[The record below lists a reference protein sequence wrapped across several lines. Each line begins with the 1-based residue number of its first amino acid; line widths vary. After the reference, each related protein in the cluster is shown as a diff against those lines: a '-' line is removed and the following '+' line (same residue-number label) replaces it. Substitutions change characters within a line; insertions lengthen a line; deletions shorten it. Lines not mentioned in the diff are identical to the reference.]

1 MAPPNERTVKGKA
14 YGNAN
19 AYLFAYHQTSTQQY
33 TQMLQMVV
41 AQQQLELGRA
51 EVLRKQLADLDDRI
65 VAYEKLAAS
74 FETPKGGGG
83 GSGTTKNFM
92 LEAEMEIATLRAK
105 EDSTKA
111 GIVEEVGRDTYANQS
126 SISQFLSKS
135 GDRSIII
142 NAGGGNTDNL
152 VAELDDAY
160 YTNILDA
167 EGSKNSIAKQDAAAK
182 LLQQVSTELTRA
194 GVTGTE
200 KDKVIHKIGIM
211 SGVLTAGDV
220 PSTATST
227 KVRTAL
233 GPSGMSASRSA
244 EIDTRLSGSG
254 IGFLDED
261 SGVEKPDKSGT
272 FTNAELIRYRGQTGA
287 RTYGGSRAKQV
298 ITQSKKDQALDNVLV
313 GLLRDDGEA
322 EPSTQERDFA
332 SKQVMDIIKGD
343 EAYTDLIDAD
353 GEVDFDKLFRSRVGA
368 STRVQQAAELG
379 ALQTER
385 TDIRRQLSG
394 AVGKPMTPEQMLG
407 RAGQLRD
414 QPIPAG
420 VPDSERVP
428 DPAEAMRAAMTPQ
441 QRMQM
446 DYMSEATGLYK
457 NGKRAITDRGSSDS
471 MLYLSAKEKLEKGEI
486 TKAEL
491 FEYLTGEA
499 NTVYTDIDKARTGT
513 KKALQQIYLDDI
525 RAFDVSANPAG
536 E

>member
-111 GIVEEVGRDTYANQS
+111 GIVEEVGRDTYANQA

-135 GDRSIII
+135 SDRSIII

-211 SGVLTAGDV
+211 SGVLNAGDV
-220 PSTATST
+220 VSGATST

-233 GPSGMSASRSA
+233 GPSGMSSARSA

-261 SGVEKPDKSGT
+261 SGVAKPDKSGN
-272 FTNAELIRYRGQTGA
+272 FTNAELIRFRGETGA
-287 RTYGGSRAKQV
+287 RTFGGSRAKQV

-322 EPSTQERDFA
+322 EPSDTEREFA
-332 SKQVMDIIKGD
+332 SKQVTDIIKGD
-343 EAYTDLIDAD
+343 KAYADLIVD

-385 TDIRRQLSG
+385 TSIRRQLGG

-414 QPIPAG
+414 DPIPAG
-420 VPDSERVP
+420 APKEERVP
-428 DPAEAMRAAMTPQ
+428 DPADAMRQAMTPQ

-471 MLYLSAKEKLEKGEI
+471 MLYASAKEKLEKGEI

-499 NTVYTDIDKARTGT
+499 NSVYNDIDKARTGT

-525 RAFDVSANPAG
+525 RAFDVSSNPVG